1 MRSVAAT
8 ARVVSKEAMASRGI
22 RPSTT
27 QSLVALCAKSVL
39 NAVLFFAVF
48 MVALPAGA
56 HWLMPG
62 HVPIPSWLGVGVGGV
77 LCAGGGALWM
87 YCLDIFSRRGRGTPF
102 PLDAPRNLVTTGPY
116 DVVRNPIMAGELA
129 VIWGEALCFAAL
141 GVFIY
146 ALLVTLAGHLAVVY
160 VEEPELRERFGEEYA
175 TYCRRV
181 PQWIPRLPARCRA
194 GT

>member
-1 MRSVAAT
+1 
-8 ARVVSKEAMASRGI
+8 MASRAI

-27 QSLVALCAKSVL
+27 KSVVALCVKSVL
-39 NAVLFFAVF
+39 NAVLFFAIF
-48 MVALPAGA
+48 MAALPAVA

-62 HVPIPSWLGVGVGGV
+62 RVPIPSWLGAGVAGL
-77 LCAGGGALWM
+77 LCAGGGAVWM

-116 DVVRNPIMAGELA
+116 GVVRNPIMAGELA
-129 VIWGEALCFAAL
+129 VIWGEAFFFSAL

-146 ALLVTLAGHLAVVY
+146 ALLVTLAGHLGVVY
-160 VEEPELRERFGEEYA
+160 IEEPELCERFGEEYE

-181 PQWIPRLPARCRA
+181 PRWVPRMPGRRA
-194 GT
+194 